1 MQQAPRP
8 RFTIQQLRTIRRMS
22 LDDLAR
28 LTRLDPQ
35 LIARWERGEAAPNEQ
50 QRQLL
55 AGIFGVAAWDLRGGR
70 PPAPAR

>member
-8 RFTIQQLRTIRRMS
+8 RYTIQQLRTIRRMS
-22 LDDLAR
+22 VADLAHR
-28 LTRLDPQ
+28 GRLDPQ
-35 LIARWERGEAAPNEQ
+35 LIERWERDEATPNDQ

-55 AGIFGVAAWDLRGGR
+55 AGIFGVAAWDLPGGR

>member
-1 MQQAPRP
+1 MQQVPRTQY
-8 RFTIQQLRTIRRMS
+8 TIQQLRTIRRMS

-28 LTRLDPQ
+28 LSRLDRA
-35 LIARWERGEAAPNEQ
+35 LIERWERGEAVPNDQ

-55 AGIFGVAAWDLRGGR
+55 AGIFGVAAWDLPGGK